1 MLIVYEALRC
11 YAQFDEAPELEQ
23 RAFLY
28 YEEMLADL
36 ERDQLARIV
45 RAGSPGMSIKLEYFP
60 AVGGL
65 NQEAPPLSLNPGELV
80 DVVNYECMPN
90 GGYRRIFGYAL
101 FDGQATATQS
111 VPGLDP
117 VKGAAHIQGQ
127 CLRDP

>member
-45 RAGSPGMSIKLEYFP
+45 APGSPCMSIKLEYFP
-60 AVGGL
+60 AAGGL

-101 FDGQATATQS
+101 FDGQALLRSQS
-111 VPGLDP
+111 
-117 VKGAAHIQGQ
+117 QGQ
-127 CLRDP
+127 AQ